1 MPAPIRRA
9 AAYSTNASS
18 PSPAPS
24 ARDIERAWVRGIAA
38 GDEAAFEAVFRE
50 YNRDLYRFAL
60 RLLGNADEA
69 EDVVQA
75 TFVAIWENRGTWTVT
90 HSLRV
95 YLYAAVR
102 NRAIQQFRNARRRR
116 NLQDGVLH
124 FSTSS
129 PSEVFLGPDARLQHA
144 EFSAALAAAVDALP
158 PRCRETFLLTRE
170 HGMTYNEAAATM
182 GISPKT
188 VMVQI
193 GRALASLRKAL
204 GPFLLGLLI
213 VR

>member
-1 MPAPIRRA
+1 MPTPIRRSDA
-9 AAYSTNASS
+9 LA
-18 PSPAPS
+18 PSPPAS
-24 ARDIERAWVRGIAA
+24 ARDIERAWVRGIAS

-60 RLLGNADEA
+60 RLIGNADEA
-69 EDVVQA
+69 EDLVQA
-75 TFVAIWENRGTWTVT
+75 VFVAIWQNHATWSVT

-102 NRAIQQFRNARRRR
+102 NRAVQQFRNASRRRGH
-116 NLQDGVLH
+116 QAEVLR

-129 PSEVFLGPDARLQHA
+129 VSEVFLGPDARVQQA
-144 EFSAALAAAVDALP
+144 EFSAALEAAIAALP
-158 PRCRETFLLTRE
+158 PRCREAFLLTRE

-204 GPFLLGLLI
+204 GPFLLALLV